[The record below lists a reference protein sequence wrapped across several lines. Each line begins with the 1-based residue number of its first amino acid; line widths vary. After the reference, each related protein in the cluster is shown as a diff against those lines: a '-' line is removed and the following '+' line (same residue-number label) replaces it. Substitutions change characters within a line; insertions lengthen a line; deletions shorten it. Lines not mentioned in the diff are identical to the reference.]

1 MKARELNKL
10 IKEESPNKILSKY
23 MRGEISLTNIQ
34 IDKLIKLKKGTP
46 EEGHG
51 GVNTKK
57 VSKWNG

>member
-23 MRGEISLTNIQ
+23 MRGEISLTSSQ
-34 IDKLIKLKKGTP
+34 IDKLIKLKKGTS

>member
-10 IKEESPNKILSKY
+10 IKEETPNKILSKY
-23 MRGEISLTNIQ
+23 MRGEISLTNSQ
-34 IDKLIKLKKGTP
+34 IDKLIKLKRGTA

>member
-10 IKEESPNKILSKY
+10 IKEESPNRILSKY
-23 MRGEISLTNIQ
+23 MRGEISLTNSQ
-34 IDKLIKLKKGTP
+34 IDKLIKLKKGTS

>member
-10 IKEESPNKILSKY
+10 IKEEAPNKILSKY
-23 MRGEISLTNIQ
+23 MRGEISLTNNQ
-34 IDKLIKLKKGTP
+34 IDKLIKLKKGTS

>member
-23 MRGEISLTNIQ
+23 MRGEITLTSSQ
-34 IDKLIKLKKGTP
+34 IDKLIKLKKGTS

-51 GVNTKK
+51 GVNTK
-57 VSKWNG
+57 WQ

>member
-23 MRGEISLTNIQ
+23 MRGEITLTSSQ
-34 IDKLIKLKKGTP
+34 IDKLIKLKKGTS